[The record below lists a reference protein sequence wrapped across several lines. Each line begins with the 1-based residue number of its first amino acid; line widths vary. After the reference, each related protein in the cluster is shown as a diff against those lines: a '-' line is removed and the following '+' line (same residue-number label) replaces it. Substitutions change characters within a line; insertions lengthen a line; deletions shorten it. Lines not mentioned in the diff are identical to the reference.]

1 MKKAIYILLLLMCF
15 SFVGKTQDT
24 LLVEVIERS
33 DSNIVNTLLEKANT
47 LTESH
52 LVLQYLLKA
61 QSYLEKENK
70 PLVLF
75 DIYSRIG
82 KIYQSEDLNDRALPI
97 FQKANRLPSPPI
109 SKLQKIELM
118 DFMAKAHF
126 AEGSIDSALLV
137 YDEQL
142 AYFEKAK
149 DYEGILKT
157 LQEKVNL
164 FLDIQNYRMALD
176 LNLQIKDLVLE
187 KGNDDAHLAIINNN
201 IGYNFNFLEEYKR
214 ANKYFLLALDAHEKG
229 AMNSS
234 NNTSTKLDLAILH
247 TNIGIT
253 YNNLNDSEKAIK
265 SLQKAIKS

>member
-1 MKKAIYILLLLMCF
+1 MKKTIYILFLLMCF
-15 SFVGKTQDT
+15 SFIGKTQDT
-24 LLVEVIERS
+24 LLMEVIERS
-33 DSNIVNTLLEKANT
+33 DSNMISTLLENANT
-47 LTESH
+47 STESPII
-52 LVLQYLLKA
+52 LQYLLKA
-61 QSYLEKENK
+61 QSYLEEENK
-70 PLVLF
+70 PLALF
-75 DIYSRIG
+75 DIYTRIG

-118 DFMAKAHF
+118 DFMAKAYF
-126 AEGSIDSALLV
+126 AVGNIDSALLV

-142 AYFEKAK
+142 TYFKKEEN
-149 DYEGILKT
+149 YEGILKT
-157 LQEKVNL
+157 LQEKVNV
-164 FLDIQNYRMALD
+164 FLNVQNYRMALD

-214 ANKYFLLALDAHEKG
+214 ANKYFLLALKKKKKG